1 MITMLVVAYLSLC
14 LLLCPV
20 CHFAS
25 PDSNNISNVGGGV
38 PKNSIREASGGADND
53 STIQSITS
61 QITSWMKDERRN
73 NKRNINYEDDNG
85 NRRPFLTLAYA
96 QSLDGMI
103 AATASSSA
111 TSNMQLSC
119 PESMTLTHHL
129 RNMHDAILVG
139 GSTFLIDQPR
149 LNCRLRIS
157 SSYSIEHPLPIVLDT
172 NLNNLQRLLF
182 DDDIV
187 SIIDEDH
194 EFPDIIIDSINA
206 YNPIVCCSSNAAKHF
221 LDILEIF
228 QNQQETKRRKRKKS
242 YKITVCKMIDEDG
255 DHEKDLYMPI
265 KITIHITHHNG
276 KKQEEDTVQDLTV
289 TLLPCQL
296 DTRTNSSL
304 DLKHVLNQLY
314 SEFAIESVMVE
325 GGAGILSSFMNA
337 CVNDDKKS
345 KVVDCICI
353 TTAPKII
360 GGKWGLPVFKEVD
373 VLSDLGDDRGDE
385 DDESI
390 NDIMIQRMITFQ
402 ESKCVSLGTDSIF
415 LGRIV

>member
-1 MITMLVVAYLSLC
+1 MVI
-14 LLLCPV
+14 
-20 CHFAS
+20 
-25 PDSNNISNVGGGV
+25 
-38 PKNSIREASGGADND
+38 
-53 STIQSITS
+53 
-61 QITSWMKDERRN
+61 
-73 NKRNINYEDDNG
+73 
-85 NRRPFLTLAYA
+85 
-96 QSLDGMI
+96 
-103 AATASSSA
+103 
-111 TSNMQLSC
+111 
-119 PESMTLTHHL
+119 
-129 RNMHDAILVG
+129 
-139 GSTFLIDQPR
+139 
-149 LNCRLRIS
+149 
-157 SSYSIEHPLPIVLDT
+157 
-172 NLNNLQRLLF
+172 
-182 DDDIV
+182 
-187 SIIDEDH
+187 
-194 EFPDIIIDSINA
+194 
-206 YNPIVCCSSNAAKHF
+206 
-221 LDILEIF
+221 
-228 QNQQETKRRKRKKS
+228 
-242 YKITVCKMIDEDG
+242 
-255 DHEKDLYMPI
+255 
-265 KITIHITHHNG
+265 IHITHHNG

-390 NDIMIQRMITFQ
+390 NDIMLQRMITFQ